1 MADPQKVQEGIDA
14 WAAACAKIPVAA
26 YCAFCMGH
34 AKGVQSP
41 TIPWALKTDP
51 VSIGDITSL
60 LCALGLFEPAG
71 AHRPGICDIVT
82 SFDDIVEV
90 PPAVL
95 NPNPEPNNPDDEI
108 IPSTKVLIKI
118 CAPAHRSLVVDFL
131 EGIAAN
137 LTAWESGEVFS
148 KALQVSGFSEMFC
161 PPGEPG
167 PGSPTDQGVFSN
179 IRRVILAPKA
189 GFDLSARNFD
199 LFSEALFHVKA
210 VVWSTC

>member
-1 MADPQKVQEGIDA
+1 MSEQEKIQEGVHA
-14 WAAACAKIPVAA
+14 WASSCSKISVASYCA
-26 YCAFCMGH
+26 YCHGH
-34 AKGVQSP
+34 SSKGYSP
-41 TIPWALKTDP
+41 TIPWSLKTDP
-51 VSIGDITSL
+51 VSIQDIVSV

-90 PPAVL
+90 PPAEIV
-95 NPNPEPNNPDDEI
+95 NPGTPEEEI
-108 IPSTKVLIKI
+108 EPSEKVLIKI
-118 CAPAHRSLVVDFL
+118 CAPAHRSLIVDFL

-148 KALQVSGFSEMFC
+148 KSMQVSGFSEMFC

-179 IRRVILAPKA
+179 IRRVVLAPKS
-189 GFDLSARNFD
+189 GFDLSARNHD
-199 LFSEALFHVKA
+199 PFSEALFHVKA
-210 VVWSTC
+210 VMWTTC

>member
-1 MADPQKVQEGIDA
+1 MADQQKVQEGITA
-14 WAAACAKIPVAA
+14 WATACAKIPVAA
-26 YCAFCMGH
+26 YCAYCFG
-34 AKGVQSP
+34 KSKNSP
-41 TIPWALKTDP
+41 TVPWSLKTDP
-51 VSIGDITSL
+51 VSIQDIVSV

-82 SFDDIVEV
+82 SFDDMVEV
-90 PPAVL
+90 PPATI
-95 NPNPEPNNPDDEI
+95 NPNPEPNNPDDLI
-108 IPSTKVLIKI
+108 IPSTKVLIRI
-118 CAPAHRSLVVDFL
+118 CAPQHRSLIVDFL

-148 KALQVSGFSEMFC
+148 KALQVSGFSEAFC

-167 PGSPTDQGVFSN
+167 PGSPTDQGVFSQV
-179 IRRVILAPKA
+179 RRIVLGPGA

-199 LFSEALFHVKA
+199 PTSPALFHVKA